1 MYSVNNTKYK
11 NKYKLV
17 DKEELMVIS
26 GFLMGGK
33 TKPFKIDGEDIRNI
47 VVVKRKLAN
56 PLATKKVM
64 TKYTKL
70 IAYLTELL
78 IDDDD
83 SGDSFRE
90 ALNQIE
96 KFRLEIKVKYREFL
110 KQKEL
115 EMMSKQLTALK
126 KEAMKRLMEI
136 QDSSIAMNENN
147 RSR

>member
-1 MYSVNNTKYK
+1 MYSINNFKYK
-11 NKYKLV
+11 NMCKLIDRESIV
-17 DKEELMVIS
+17 DIQ
-26 GFLMGGK
+26 GFPMGSK
-33 TKPFKIDGEDIRNI
+33 ARTFKINGSDIKSI
-47 VVVKRKLAN
+47 QVMERKLAN
-56 PLATKKVM
+56 PLASKKAFAR
-64 TKYTKL
+64 YNKL

-96 KFRLEIKVKYREFL
+96 KFRLEIKNKYRDFL

-136 QDSSIAMNENN
+136 QDSYINMNTNN
-147 RSR
+147 RSK